1 MIYKTLR
8 LVDESTLNDS
18 QPRKNCKSETI
29 SIILI
34 RFAINSQVQWVLP
47 MEVHQ
52 ALVITAVELF
62 WTTHIHSTRHLV
74 TITKELLHKVENSNL
89 HLNLFLLSR
98 VQVSMKSSTFK
109 RYRKEFSVAS
119 GIPSTNQ
126 VKRRRHV
133 ELRLVSREFLRKLMV
148 KITSVKAVRIL
159 ARRVKLIKKEAK

>member
-1 MIYKTLR
+1 MGLMNSKGRWTNPVVASIGNTLLPQNVTKHDLIA
-8 LVDESTLNDS
+8 LVEEMATNAIL
-18 QPRKNCKSETI
+18 PTI
-29 SIILI
+29 SPG
-34 RFAINSQVQWVLP
+34 A
-47 MEVHQ
+47 
-52 ALVITAVELF
+52 
-62 WTTHIHSTRHLV
+62 
-74 TITKELLHKVENSNL
+74 KELSHKVENSNL